1 MEVVPAP
8 KRRKVIRSKTQKCT
22 NRLLWLQSMDKD
34 AFDILM
40 NEYVRPREIYNLV
53 MRRIPRPRRFMNM
66 LWTDILEF
74 KDIPLYNRM
83 KKTTEVS
90 RYYAMWISRRHRN
103 LRLSWN
109 NIDRSFYYISCKD
122 YYNGPLFSNKFA

>member
-8 KRRKVIRSKTQKCT
+8 KRRKVSRTKTQKCT

-66 LWTDILEF
+66 LWTDVLSYE
-74 KDIPLYNRM
+74 DTPLYNEMKDVLRCTRNCVAVRDCCRHVLGCQQGQRARGLVEVTRM
-83 KKTTEVS
+83 MCTQL
-90 RYYAMWISRRHRN
+90 H
-103 LRLSWN
+103 
-109 NIDRSFYYISCKD
+109 
-122 YYNGPLFSNKFA
+122 